1 MSIELPEG
9 IRKSLAE
16 TNTKRGCLMRHHPS
30 KENIVW
36 TVLFS
41 LLATLALSACGD
53 SNNVSTPN
61 GAPTANAGP
70 DLGRIRIGT
79 IVTLN
84 GSASSDPNGN
94 PLTYSW
100 TFVSI
105 PAGSA
110 AAIANPTSVSPIFTV
125 DRAGDYIAQLTVNDG
140 QTDSAPDTV
149 LITTNNV
156 PPIANAGPDLGNIAL
171 GTRITLNGRSSSDA
185 DGDPLTYSW
194 TFVTKPAGS
203 TALLANP
210 TSVSPNFTVDRA
222 GDYVVQLIVND
233 GTVNSAPDSAT
244 ISTGNVPPVANAGPN
259 QGGKLPG
266 ALITLNGS
274 GSSDANGDPLTYSW
288 TFLSTP
294 AGSTAVLAN
303 PTGVNPTFTVDLV
316 TGDYVVQL
324 IVNDGT
330 VNSVPDSVTISTGNV
345 PPVANAGLD
354 QNGVSIGSLI
364 TLDGSASFDANG
376 DPLTYSWSFTSKPP
390 GSTAVLSSLT
400 SVSPTFTADLAGD
413 YVVQLIVHDGAV
425 DSVPDSVMI
434 TAN

>member
-1 MSIELPEG
+1 
-9 IRKSLAE
+9 
-16 TNTKRGCLMRHHPS
+16 MRHHPS
-30 KENIVW
+30 KQNIVW

-41 LLATLALSACGD
+41 LLTTLALNACGD

-94 PLTYSW
+94 PLTYRW

-156 PPIANAGPDLGNIAL
+156 PPVANAGPDLGNIAL

-185 DGDPLTYSW
+185 DGDPLTYRW
-194 TFVTKPAGS
+194 TFLSTPAGS
-203 TALLANP
+203 TAVLANP

-233 GTVNSAPDSAT
+233 GTVNSAPDSA
-244 ISTGNVPPVANAGPN
+244 
-259 QGGKLPG
+259 
-266 ALITLNGS
+266 
-274 GSSDANGDPLTYSW
+274 
-288 TFLSTP
+288 
-294 AGSTAVLAN
+294 
-303 PTGVNPTFTVDLV
+303 
-316 TGDYVVQL
+316 
-324 IVNDGT
+324 
-330 VNSVPDSVTISTGNV
+330 TISTGNV

-413 YVVQLIVHDGAV
+413 FVVQLIVHDGAV